1 MSGPSYK
8 HKGVEIR
15 RVSAPYI
22 HKALYAKKSTALYL
36 YRNLL
41 FSPHHLATHYQPQ
54 NNRAQ
59 EAALVNNTSRKHR
72 DVEQDLK
79 LK

>member
-22 HKALYAKKSTALYL
+22 HKAFYAKKSAALYL
-36 YRNLL
+36 YRNL
-41 FSPHHLATHYQPQ
+41 FSPHHLAIHYQPQ

-59 EAALVNNTSRKHR
+59 EAALVNSTSRKHR